1 MNLRKIGVVLLAL
14 LLAGMAIVPIVSA
27 GTENI
32 IPVTPDGGIISY
44 PHHEIPS
51 DYPQNS
57 KPAQWLSESD
67 MINIVISQETLEK
80 FGQDKQSGII
90 TIPVSYLDLKNTFKT
105 TLEKPSFFTESSLK
119 PDDGIL
125 LMRMPKQ
132 MYERFVKDAQNGKL
146 SLPAEY
152 FFRYYENSSDLSSHI
167 KVEGN
172 TLQVLPSDKYPLRTI
187 SKDSV
192 SDSQLVNPASVV
204 SSAKT
209 STVLSYDVLYQARQ
223 YFNRISSTSYNYCI
237 GQIRPY
243 SWSLLGSGL
252 DQFDV
257 FQEREYRFN
266 SNEAIEIVA
275 KYRDRNQGGDIIIFP
290 ALYRSGAQY
299 PITPS
304 QWTSWGG
311 NVPVDK
317 NNLPHAFGYHVQFSG
332 GYYYVNFQDMNTM
345 NWINSYIATAGTGTT
360 SFIELWGSSEYRQRS
375 APTTNTFSATTNP
388 VMDEWAHI
396 LNGDWKKPNQVWKYV
411 SPQTSSYVSV
421 TKTFDGSGNLITRSY
436 GHYP

>member
-1 MNLRKIGVVLLAL
+1 
-14 LLAGMAIVPIVSA
+14 
-27 GTENI
+27 
-32 IPVTPDGGIISY
+32 
-44 PHHEIPS
+44 
-51 DYPQNS
+51 
-57 KPAQWLSESD
+57 
-67 MINIVISQETLEK
+67 
-80 FGQDKQSGII
+80 
-90 TIPVSYLDLKNTFKT
+90 LKNTFKT